1 MASSEFSEI
10 YSRFYF
16 RVKDYDMAGMSK
28 KIVDELLKGYLRS
41 TLSQPMVRRLFSS
54 ITMDEDIEE
63 VEYELREPL
72 DEDSD
77 KDFVEEVL
85 SLGMLQSWASPKYNS
100 TLLTSQ
106 VFVNSEQKYYSQAA
120 HLAEMKELLIKS
132 QTDLRKLI
140 RDRGYNLSVINGV
153 ETT

>member
-54 ITMDEDIEE
+54 ITMDEDIEQ

-106 VFVNSEQKYYSQAA
+106 VFSNSEQKYYSQAA